1 VSDRHLFSKPMFAA
15 IHSLLGQCSI
25 ALCLAL
31 ALTGAAAP
39 AESAS
44 AREFSADI
52 ASRDAAGT
60 ALGAGARLY
69 AANGKVRIETPEVP
83 AGFFLIDSQAG
94 NSLFVRPAQRIYMDA
109 KQSTR
114 LTQIF
119 VPVDPKHPC
128 PQWRAAA
135 IQAGVT
141 DAGGDWRCERI
152 HTAIIGGRNTTEYR
166 VISPQQQSSHRWIDA
181 DLGFPVKLQ
190 AADGTTVSL
199 ENIRIETQPA
209 DLFAMPQGF
218 QKLDPQAL
226 INKIKHSDVW
236 VEPPK

>member
-1 VSDRHLFSKPMFAA
+1 MFAA
-15 IHSLLGQCSI
+15 IRALPGQCFI

-31 ALTGAAAP
+31 ALTGVAAP
-39 AESAS
+39 AESTS

-60 ALGAGARLY
+60 AIGTGARLY

-94 NSLFVRPAQRIYMDA
+94 NSLFVRPAQRIYMDS

-119 VPVDPKHPC
+119 VPVDPEHPC

-152 HTAIIGGRNTTEYR
+152 HVAIVGGRDTVEYQ
-166 VISPQQQSSHRWIDA
+166 VVSPQQQSSRRWIDA

-209 DLFAMPQGF
+209 GLFNLPQGF

-236 VEPPK
+236 VEPSK

>member
-1 VSDRHLFSKPMFAA
+1 MFAA
-15 IHSLLGQCSI
+15 IRAMSGRCSI

-39 AESAS
+39 VESTS

-60 ALGAGARLY
+60 AVGSGARLY
-69 AANGKVRIETPEVP
+69 AANGKVRIETPELP

-94 NSLFVRPAQRIYMDA
+94 NSLFVRPAQRIYMDS
-109 KQSTR
+109 KQSSR

-135 IQAGVT
+135 IQAGVA

-152 HTAIIGGRNTTEYR
+152 HTAIVGSHHTLEYR
-166 VISPQQQSSHRWIDA
+166 VVSPQGQSSRRWVDS

-190 AADGTTVSL
+190 AADGATVSL
-199 ENIRIETQPA
+199 DNIRIETQPA
-209 DLFAMPQGF
+209 ALFTLPQGF

>member
-1 VSDRHLFSKPMFAA
+1 MSDRHLFSKAMFTA
-15 IHSLLGQCSI
+15 IRALPGQCSI

-39 AESAS
+39 AEPAS

-60 ALGAGARLY
+60 AIGTGARLS
-69 AANGKVRIETPEVP
+69 AANGKVRIETPESP

-94 NSLFVRPAQRIYMDA
+94 NALFVRPAQRLYMDS
-109 KQSTR
+109 KQSTP

-119 VPVDPKHPC
+119 VPVDPKDPC

-135 IQAGVT
+135 IQAGAT
-141 DAGGDWRCERI
+141 DAGGQWRCERI
-152 HTAIIGGRNTTEYR
+152 HTANVGGRGTIEYR
-166 VISPQQQSSHRWIDA
+166 VTSPQGQPSRRWVDP

-209 DLFAMPQGF
+209 GLFAVPPDF
-218 QKLDPQAL
+218 QKFDPQAL

>member
-1 VSDRHLFSKPMFAA
+1 MFAA
-15 IHSLLGQCSI
+15 IRALPGQCSI

-39 AESAS
+39 AESTS

-52 ASRDAAGT
+52 TSRDAAGT
-60 ALGAGARLY
+60 ATGAGARLY

-94 NSLFVRPAQRIYMDA
+94 NSLFVRPAQRIYMDS

-141 DAGGDWRCERI
+141 DAGGEWRCERI
-152 HTAIIGGRNTTEYR
+152 HIAIVGGRNIIEYR
-166 VISPQQQSSHRWIDA
+166 VVSPQQQSSQRWIDA

-209 DLFAMPQGF
+209 GLFAVPQGF

>member
-1 VSDRHLFSKPMFAA
+1 MFAA
-15 IHSLLGQCSI
+15 IRALPGQCSI

-39 AESAS
+39 AEAAT
-44 AREFSADI
+44 AREFAADI

-60 ALGAGARLY
+60 AIGAGARLY

-83 AGFFLIDSQAG
+83 EGFFLIDSQAG
-94 NSLFVRPAQRIYMDA
+94 NSLFVRPAQRIYMDS
-109 KQSTR
+109 KQSTP

-128 PQWRAAA
+128 MQWRAAA

-152 HTAIIGGRNTTEYR
+152 HIGIVGGRRTIEYR
-166 VISPQQQSSHRWIDA
+166 VVPPQGQPSRRWIDS

-190 AADGTTVSL
+190 AADGTAVSL
-199 ENIRIETQPA
+199 ENIRVKMQPA
-209 DLFAMPQGF
+209 GLFTLPQGF
-218 QKLDPQAL
+218 QKFDPQAL